1 MYTKL
6 DNEVVNI
13 LLCPVCKGNLATN
26 GKEFICQNC
35 ATKYAN
41 SKKENVL
48 DLRIRY
54 PKYCIPSGLK
64 KWADIQ
70 DGYSLYE
77 NNMLNHD
84 DLTTYLNEI
93 DTVQEIYGQEFDIK
107 GRVLDVGGHQGRLRH
122 FLDKSD
128 VPLYVSIDPFI
139 DIFENLQSRPNLL
152 KAYSCL
158 TEPCNFI
165 AAHAERL
172 PFTNNSFDWVHMRS
186 VLDHFEDPYLA
197 LKEAYRVLSDEG
209 SLMIGM
215 TISGGK
221 STLKNDDSI
230 VSLLIKTKNKIQQD
244 GLIAF
249 LRVALVAL
257 KLRIKGVEE
266 HAFRL
271 DYDSLVDLLNVSGF
285 EITKEH
291 WQKPPFSMCLYVTAK
306 KKKHESHK
314 IRPI

>member
-1 MYTKL
+1 
-6 DNEVVNI
+6 
-13 LLCPVCKGNLATN
+13 VCKGNLEIS
-26 GKEFICQNC
+26 GEEFICQSC
-35 ATKYAN
+35 ATKYAR

-48 DLRIRY
+48 DLRVRY
-54 PKYCIPSGLK
+54 PKYCIPSGQK

-77 NNMLNHD
+77 KSLLNHD
-84 DLTTYLNEI
+84 DLKTFLNEI
-93 DTVQEIYGQEFDIK
+93 DTVKEIYSREFDIK

-122 FLDKSD
+122 FLDKGD

-139 DIFENLQSRPNLL
+139 DIFENMQSRPNLL

-165 AAHAERL
+165 AAHAEKL
-172 PFTNNSFDWVHMRS
+172 PFKNDSFDWVHMRS

-197 LKEAYRVLSDEG
+197 LKEARRVLSDDG
-209 SLMIGM
+209 SLMVGM

-221 STLKNDDSI
+221 SSIKKEDSI
-230 VSLLIKTKNKIQQD
+230 TALIIKTKNKISHD
-244 GLIAF
+244 GLMAF
-249 LRVALVAL
+249 LRVAWVAL
-257 KLRIKGVEE
+257 KLKIKGVEE

-271 DYDSLVDLLNVSGF
+271 NYDSLTDLLNVSGF

-291 WQKPPFSMCLYVTAK
+291 WQKPPFSMCLYLTAK
-306 KKKHESHK
+306 KK
-314 IRPI
+314 RV